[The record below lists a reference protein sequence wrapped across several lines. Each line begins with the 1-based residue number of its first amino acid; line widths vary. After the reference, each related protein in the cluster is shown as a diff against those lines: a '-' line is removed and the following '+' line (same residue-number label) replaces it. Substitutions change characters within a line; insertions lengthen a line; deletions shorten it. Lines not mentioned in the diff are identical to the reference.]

1 MMIRLLKQSFCQVL
15 DFVTVTIFT
24 IRTGQPKQMKVQ
36 KETDAAKTTRSGLR
50 AGQEEQGVSIEELEM
65 LFAETQGWWCHTIGR
80 MKERGI

>member
-1 MMIRLLKQSFCQVL
+1 
-15 DFVTVTIFT
+15 
-24 IRTGQPKQMKVQ
+24 MKVQ
-36 KETDAAKTTRSGLR
+36 TETDAAKTTRSGLR